1 MKTTSS
7 PTMKNPIHRKSL
19 LRLFCGVVLAT
30 ASMGPALAQ
39 PYTIPVV
46 VHVLYT
52 NSPGTNISDA
62 QILDGLNLLNERFN
76 GEYPGTISPP
86 FDTLV
91 ADMGITFCLASL
103 APDGSATTGIVRT
116 LTPWA
121 LHGGQP
127 EAYMDPWPRDRY
139 LNIWVVATMDGDS
152 SMQRAYRPEQ
162 VDTDP
167 SRDGIMLENGSMGT
181 IGTGSYHAATRLVG
195 YAGRYLGLKLLW
207 EDPIGAG
214 PCGDDDVADTP
225 PCEIFFGCDPS
236 GQASCEAGVP
246 ANVENYM
253 SYSYCYMMFTHGQK
267 ARVIDALNSPVAQ
280 RNNLWT
286 STNLALTGC
295 ATSGI
300 GEPDRPVKLLASPNP
315 FRDRITLSGLPHGTV
330 LVELLDLSGRTV
342 HSWNL
347 RGGAD
352 STHAFVVGVLPSG
365 TYLIRASGPGGT
377 AFSLVQGE

>member
-1 MKTTSS
+1 MKTISS
-7 PTMKNPIHRKSL
+7 PTMKNPIHTESL
-19 LRLFCGVVLAT
+19 LSFFYGAVLTT

-39 PYTIPVV
+39 SYTIPVV

-52 NSPGTNISDA
+52 NNPFTNISDA

-76 GEYPGTISPP
+76 GGYPGTISPP
-86 FDTLV
+86 FDTLA
-91 ADMGITFCLASL
+91 ADMGIAFCLASI
-103 APDGSATTGIVRT
+103 APDGSPSTGIERT

-127 EAYMDPWPRDRY
+127 EAYMNPWPRDRY
-139 LNIWVVATMDGDS
+139 LNIWVVANMDTDATI
-152 SMQRAYRPEQ
+152 QRAYRPEQ
-162 VDTDP
+162 VDADP
-167 SRDGIMLENGSMGT
+167 LRDGIMVENGSMGT

-195 YAGRYLGLKLLW
+195 YAGRYLDLKLLW

-225 PCEIFFGCDPS
+225 PCEIFFGCDPA
-236 GQASCEAGVP
+236 GEESCVPGVL

-253 SYSYCYMMFTHGQK
+253 SYSFCYMMFTQGQK
-267 ARVIDALNSPVAQ
+267 ARVIAALNSPVAQ

-286 STNLALTGC
+286 ASNLALSGC

-315 FRDRITLSGLPHGTV
+315 FLDRITLSGLPHGTV
-330 LVELLDLSGRTV
+330 FVELLDLSGRC
-342 HSWNL
+342 
-347 RGGAD
+347 
-352 STHAFVVGVLPSG
+352 VGRWETGPQQSRMLEIHTGDLASG
-365 TYLIRASGPGGT
+365 TY
-377 AFSLVQGE
+377 